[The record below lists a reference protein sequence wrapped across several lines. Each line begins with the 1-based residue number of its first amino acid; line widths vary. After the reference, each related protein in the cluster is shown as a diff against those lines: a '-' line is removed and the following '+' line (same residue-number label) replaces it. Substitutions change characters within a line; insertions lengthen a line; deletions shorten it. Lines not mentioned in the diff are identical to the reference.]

1 MSEFT
6 THIDA
11 PPELVFDE
19 VAHVERHPSWANPTA
34 DMRMEQ
40 TAGDGPGAASHY
52 VSHAIFVKKPV
63 SADIEITRYE
73 PSTVFEL
80 LSTQHQEGKK
90 DTWIRHT
97 FTFTPEGGGTT
108 VTKKVV
114 SEPGFTG
121 ALIRF
126 IASPAIKKD
135 AMTSLSNL
143 RTMMES
149 KATTGGAA

>member
-1 MSEFT
+1 M
-6 THIDA
+6 
-11 PPELVFDE
+11 
-19 VAHVERHPSWANPTA
+19 
-34 DMRMEQ
+34 
-40 TAGDGPGAASHY
+40 
-52 VSHAIFVKKPV
+52 
-63 SADIEITRYE
+63 
-73 PSTVFEL
+73 FEL

-126 IASPAIKKD
+126 IASPGHQEGRDDLAD
-135 AMTSLSNL
+135 QPEDDDGVEGDDRRRGL
-143 RTMMES
+143 RMPE
-149 KATTGGAA
+149 G

>member
-19 VAHVERHPSWANPTA
+19 VSHVERHPSWANPTA

-90 DTWIRHT
+90 EVWYQND
-97 FTFTPEGGGTT
+97 FTLEPRGAGT
-108 VTKKVV
+108 
-114 SEPGFTG
+114 E
-121 ALIRF
+121 LIKRTSSNSNPVMLF
-126 IASPAIKKD
+126 IAYPAIRGD
-135 AMTSLSNL
+135 AMTSLKNL
-143 RTMMES
+143 KAKVES
-149 KATTGGAA
+149 GV